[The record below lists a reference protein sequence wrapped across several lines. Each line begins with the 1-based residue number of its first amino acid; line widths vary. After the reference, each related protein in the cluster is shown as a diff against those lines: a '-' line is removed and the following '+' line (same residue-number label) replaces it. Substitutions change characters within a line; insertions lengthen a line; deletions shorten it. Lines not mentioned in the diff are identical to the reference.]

1 MSARWGA
8 DSWLMSCLVFVLEL
22 WCFDGAKVVR
32 RFFTDKFFPQYR
44 RISYFCPTITLFA
57 VNHSANY
64 QIHRMTKIDHTDIE
78 ILRVLQCNGKLTVK
92 ELADRVHLSPS
103 PTFERQRRLEREGYI
118 ERYVAKVNPKKV
130 GNTIVVFCNIKL
142 KQHSGRLSEEFMEA
156 VRGID
161 EITECYNTSGDFD
174 FMIKI
179 FVRDMEH
186 YQDFVLHKLGRIDSI
201 GSLHSV
207 FVIGEVKA
215 RSEVPIAVDP
225 LR

>member
-1 MSARWGA
+1 
-8 DSWLMSCLVFVLEL
+8 
-22 WCFDGAKVVR
+22 
-32 RFFTDKFFPQYR
+32 
-44 RISYFCPTITLFA
+44 
-57 VNHSANY
+57 
-64 QIHRMTKIDHTDIE
+64 MTKIDHTDIE
-78 ILRVLQCNGKLTVK
+78 ILRVLQRNGKLTVK

-207 FVIGEVKA
+207 FVIGEVKS

>member
-1 MSARWGA
+1 M
-8 DSWLMSCLVFVLEL
+8 
-22 WCFDGAKVVR
+22 
-32 RFFTDKFFPQYR
+32 
-44 RISYFCPTITLFA
+44 
-57 VNHSANY
+57 
-64 QIHRMTKIDHTDIE
+64 
-78 ILRVLQCNGKLTVK
+78 
-92 ELADRVHLSPS
+92 
-103 PTFERQRRLEREGYI
+103 
-118 ERYVAKVNPKKV
+118 AKVNPKKV

>member
-1 MSARWGA
+1 M
-8 DSWLMSCLVFVLEL
+8 
-22 WCFDGAKVVR
+22 
-32 RFFTDKFFPQYR
+32 
-44 RISYFCPTITLFA
+44 
-57 VNHSANY
+57 
-64 QIHRMTKIDHTDIE
+64 
-78 ILRVLQCNGKLTVK
+78 
-92 ELADRVHLSPS
+92 
-103 PTFERQRRLEREGYI
+103 
-118 ERYVAKVNPKKV
+118 

-156 VRGID
+156 VRNID

-179 FVRDMEH
+179 FVRDMAH

-215 RSEVPIAVDP
+215 QSMIPIAVDAF
-225 LR
+225 R

>member
-1 MSARWGA
+1 
-8 DSWLMSCLVFVLEL
+8 MSCLVFVLEL
-22 WCFDGAKVVR
+22 CCFDGAKVVR
-32 RFFTDKFFPQYR
+32 RFFIDKFFLQYR
-44 RISYFCPTITLFA
+44 RISYFCPIITLSA
-57 VNHSANY
+57 VNHSANQ

-78 ILRVLQCNGKLTVK
+78 ILRVLQRNGKLTVK

>member
-1 MSARWGA
+1 
-8 DSWLMSCLVFVLEL
+8 
-22 WCFDGAKVVR
+22 
-32 RFFTDKFFPQYR
+32 
-44 RISYFCPTITLFA
+44 
-57 VNHSANY
+57 
-64 QIHRMTKIDHTDIE
+64 MTKIDHTDIE
-78 ILRVLQCNGKLTVK
+78 ILRVLQRNGKLTVK

-201 GSLHSV
+201 GSFCHRR
-207 FVIGEVKA
+207 GESPQRSADCGGSPALTRAKGMA
-215 RSEVPIAVDP
+215 RSESSAGCRRTDKYFPTTEKQKRRDPQRVAPFVCRSNFGNRAVFGQ
-225 LR
+225 

>member
-1 MSARWGA
+1 M
-8 DSWLMSCLVFVLEL
+8 
-22 WCFDGAKVVR
+22 AKL
-32 RFFTDKFFPQYR
+32 DP
-44 RISYFCPTITLFA
+44 
-57 VNHSANY
+57 
-64 QIHRMTKIDHTDIE
+64 TDIE
-78 ILRVLQCNGKLTVK
+78 ILRALQRNAKLTVK
-92 ELADRVHLSPS
+92 ELADKVHLSPS

-118 ERYVAKVNPKKV
+118 ERYVAKVDPKKV

-156 VRGID
+156 VHNID

-179 FVRDMEH
+179 FVRDMAH

-215 RSEVPIAVDP
+215 QSMIPIAVDAF
-225 LR
+225 R